1 MHTHSWCS
9 AYEKCRQREVLDDL
23 AERVRK
29 LAGRTYHPACHT
41 SRECAEFIDPKE
53 MLAELIA
60 DHKKVVGKMRKRTS
74 SPRNARTPSPPDN
87 WNYSSTAPSG
97 GCGFCSRRP
106 ERDSPGRHHY
116 ESAARKPGPVQR
128 RLRSLLFGAPDP
140 VLRRNQS
147 QINPRGRDF
156 FSR

>member
-1 MHTHSWCS
+1 MHTRSWCS

-29 LAGRTYHPACHT
+29 LAGTTVRSLGHITRLATLP
-41 SRECAEFIDPKE
+41 ENDAEFVDPKE

-97 GCGFCSRRP
+97 GCGF
-106 ERDSPGRHHY
+106 
-116 ESAARKPGPVQR
+116 
-128 RLRSLLFGAPDP
+128 
-140 VLRRNQS
+140 
-147 QINPRGRDF
+147 
-156 FSR
+156 